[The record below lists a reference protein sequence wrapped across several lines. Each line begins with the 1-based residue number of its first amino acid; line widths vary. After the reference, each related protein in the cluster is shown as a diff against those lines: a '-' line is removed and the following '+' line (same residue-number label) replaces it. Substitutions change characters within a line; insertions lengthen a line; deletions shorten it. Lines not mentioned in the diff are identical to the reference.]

1 MTEEEGNPNQGN
13 EEAFSSHPAAIAVS
27 KGKQIEP
34 ETVKVNAG
42 CQFSE
47 LESMFQTSRYQAPN
61 MDFFDTDDK
70 VRFYTGLPSMEVR
83 EVVFEHVSSHVTWQT
98 QSLNR
103 FQEFII
109 LLMKLRLNAPLQD
122 LAYRF
127 VDTRQP
133 CSAKSE
139 EKAKGTKEK
148 TAKA

>member
-1 MTEEEGNPNQGN
+1 
-13 EEAFSSHPAAIAVS
+13 
-27 KGKQIEP
+27 
-34 ETVKVNAG
+34 
-42 CQFSE
+42 
-47 LESMFQTSRYQAPN
+47 MFQTSRYQAPN

-70 VRFYTGLPSMEVR
+70 VRFYTGLPSMEVLK
-83 EVVFEHVSSHVTWQT
+83 VVFEHVSSHVTRQT

-133 CSAKSE
+133 VQSLRRKPKEPKRKQPKLE
-139 EKAKGTKEK
+139 EPKRKVS
-148 TAKA
+148 

>member
-1 MTEEEGNPNQGN
+1 
-13 EEAFSSHPAAIAVS
+13 
-27 KGKQIEP
+27 
-34 ETVKVNAG
+34 
-42 CQFSE
+42 
-47 LESMFQTSRYQAPN
+47 MFQKSRYQAPN

-83 EVVFEHVSSHVTWQT
+83 EVVFEHVSSHVTRQT

-133 CSAKSE
+133 VQSLRRKPKEPKRKQPKLEEPKRKISAQE
-139 EKAKGTKEK
+139 NVLRLAKKWK
-148 TAKA
+148 